1 MHFMSKNPPR
11 VRVFTT
17 RQCPHCRQAKQWLQ
31 QQGVRFEE
39 WNVETQPRARKLF
52 QQLGGRG
59 VPLITVGD
67 NSLNGF
73 DAKTLSRWL
82 KLSPSSAKR

>member
-1 MHFMSKNPPR
+1 MNAKPPLI
-11 VRVFTT
+11 RVFTSK
-17 RQCPHCRQAKQWLQ
+17 QCPHCHAAKQWLK
-31 QQGVRFEE
+31 QQGLRFEE

-67 NSLNGF
+67 KTLNGF
-73 DAKTLSRWL
+73 DPKTLSQWL
-82 KLSPSSAKR
+82 KLSNKKPNRR